1 MIVSYQTHRTSHDTV
16 AWEREPFTS
25 ENVWKAFKIYIMK
38 FIYTS
43 ELGWRCQNIA
53 KDFQI
58 SISNEKRWH
67 GGLTGEEMS
76 FEAFLGDCVVWFELD
91 SHVVVLGGDDL
102 WNLCTTVFPMKL
114 WVRWQATPHL
124 NIVILTH
131 LHIKKKDKNTLINIH
146 PSMFPHKQ

>member
-1 MIVSYQTHRTSHDTV
+1 
-16 AWEREPFTS
+16 
-25 ENVWKAFKIYIMK
+25 MK

-76 FEAFLGDCVVWFELD
+76 FEAFLGDCVV
-91 SHVVVLGGDDL
+91 
-102 WNLCTTVFPMKL
+102 
-114 WVRWQATPHL
+114 
-124 NIVILTH
+124 
-131 LHIKKKDKNTLINIH
+131 
-146 PSMFPHKQ
+146 